1 MDLLT
6 LLPYLEVYGR
16 MIVSTNK
23 GEAISYRGM
32 STVTINTEDT
42 YNNVNQIC
50 ILHDTNKDLYLYVNY
65 ATRRSRAKYKLTN
78 INSIAIT

>member
-50 ILHDTNKDLYLYVNY
+50 LLHSGNDLYLYVNY

-78 INSIAIT
+78 LTSISIT